1 MQVEVI
7 HDSGHDCF
15 DAEPYF
21 EEVPDNATL
30 QEIWDIVNNGG
41 TKTDELDP
49 ESWEF
54 ETVEEGEICFDDN
67 NDSSAGNRISITWP
81 ARSQRTGVT
90 K

>member
-7 HDSGHDCF
+7 HESDHSCCEN
-15 DAEPYF
+15 EPYT

-54 ETVEEGEICFDDN
+54 ETVSEGEICYDDN
-67 NDSSAGNRISITWP
+67 NESSAGSRITITWP
-81 ARSQRTGVT
+81 ARH
-90 K
+90 

>member
-1 MQVEVI
+1 MKVEVI
-7 HDSGHDCF
+7 HESGHDCSE
-15 DAEPYF
+15 AEPYF

-49 ESWEF
+49 KSWEF
-54 ETVEEGEICFDDN
+54 EIVKEGEICFDDN
-67 NDSSAGNRISITWP
+67 NDSSAGSRLTITWP
-81 ARSQRTGVT
+81 ARIDA